1 LPGASLDHPPCH
13 RSRRRDRGGPK
24 IGSPPN
30 ALAQAAR
37 AGQCKDVVSLG
48 VFGAYG
54 YGDSMTPSHHEG
66 RHALIDDPHYTAPL
80 YRKAEAA
87 RIVRVPAS
95 TLREWAAGVAGPL
108 RPMKIHQSYIA
119 SMAGA
124 RLDNPPALI
133 TTVEPVTPR
142 GPSVPF
148 VGLAEAFVL
157 AAFRSAGVPMQRIRP
172 AVSWLQENIGLTQAL
187 ASERLKTDGA
197 EVLWDYGHRT
207 QDMGLVGD
215 LVVIRNG
222 QQVFRPVVNSYL
234 RRVTYE
240 NGWAR
245 VINVGADR
253 IEVIVD
259 PWINGGQPTL
269 TRRGVAVQ
277 DVLSRIRAG
286 EPPGMVADD
295 YGLRPAEMT
304 AILALAA

>member
-1 LPGASLDHPPCH
+1 LLGILD
-13 RSRRRDRGGPK
+13 
-24 IGSPPN
+24 
-30 ALAQAAR
+30 AL
-37 AGQCKDVVSLG
+37 
-48 VFGAYG
+48 G
-54 YGDSMTPSHHEG
+54 YGGNMTEG
-66 RHALIDDPHYTAPL
+66 HQQGQLALIDDPHYTAPL

-87 RIVRVPAS
+87 RIIRVPAS
-95 TLREWAAGVAGPL
+95 TLREWAAGAAGPW
-108 RPMKIHQSYIA
+108 RPMKIHQAYIA

-133 TTVEPVTPR
+133 TTVQPTTPR

-197 EVLWDYGHRT
+197 EVLWDYGHRAR
-207 QDMGLVGD
+207 DMGLVGD

-234 RRVTYE
+234 RRVTYQ

-245 VINVGADR
+245 VINVGGDT
-253 IEVIVD
+253 VD
-259 PWINGGQPTL
+259 VTVNPWVNGGQPTL

-277 DVLSRIRAG
+277 DVLSRISAG
-286 EPPGMVADD
+286 EPPESVAAD
-295 YGLRPAEMT
+295 YGLRLDEIT
-304 AILALAA
+304 ELLELAA